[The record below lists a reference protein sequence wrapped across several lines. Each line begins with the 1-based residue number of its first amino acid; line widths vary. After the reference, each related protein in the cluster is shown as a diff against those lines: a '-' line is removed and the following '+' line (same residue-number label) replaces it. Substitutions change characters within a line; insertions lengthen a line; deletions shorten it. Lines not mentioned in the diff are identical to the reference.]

1 MDDRELLR
9 LANEARANAYAPYS
23 GFPVGAALLC
33 EDGTVYTG
41 VNVENAAYG
50 PSICAERV
58 ALFKAISEGQQGFA
72 RLAVSCASDYCRPCG
87 VCRQV
92 LHEHAPD
99 MEILMGNVEG
109 SFVRTTVRELLPDA
123 FSF

>member
-41 VNVENAAYG
+41 ANVESEVNG
-50 PSICAERV
+50 LSLCAERV
-58 ALFKAISEGQQGFA
+58 ALFKAISEGQHRFEK
-72 RLAVSCASDYCRPCG
+72 LAVSCASDHCRPCG
-87 VCRQV
+87 ACRQV
-92 LHEHAPD
+92 LHEHAPE
-99 MEILMGNVEG
+99 MEVLMGSPEG
-109 SFVRTTVRELLPDA
+109 SFVRTTVRDLLPDA
-123 FSF
+123 FSL

>member
-41 VNVENAAYG
+41 VNVENG
-50 PSICAERV
+50 VNGLSLCAERV

-72 RLAVSCASDYCRPCG
+72 KLAVSCASDHCRPCG
-87 VCRQV
+87 ACRQV
-92 LHEHAPD
+92 LHEHAPE
-99 MEILMGNVEG
+99 MEILMGNPDV